1 MKKAVWSGAVATAV
15 LLLAS
20 SSAFAQQTATASV
33 AVTASVNAK
42 AKLSLGANSVTFAD
56 ADPDVTPL
64 YTSAAIAID
73 VKARTS
79 SNGNVTLTVL
89 ASGDLTS
96 GPTDA
101 IAVGTLSWAASG
113 SGFTASGFNNKTTA
127 QTLGSWTGSGNP
139 TGSHTLSLPNL
150 WSYNTGVY
158 SVTLNYTLT
167 AP

>member
-15 LLLAS
+15 LLLGS
-20 SSAFAQQTATASV
+20 SSAFAQQTATAAV

-42 AKLSLGANSVTFAD
+42 AKLSLGLASVTFAD

-64 YTSAAIAID
+64 YTSAAIDID

-79 SNGNVTLTVL
+79 AAGNVTLTVL

-96 GPTDA
+96 GSDA
-101 IAVGTLSWAASG
+101 IPIRTLTWAASG
-113 SGFTASGFNNKTTA
+113 TGFTASGNNNKTTA

-139 TGSHTLSLPNL
+139 NGSHTLSLPNL
-150 WSYNTGVY
+150 WSYNTGTY
-158 SVTLNYTLT
+158 TVTLNYTLT